1 MKIGVL
7 DEKWEGS
14 VEKNATNAIHKNVA
28 RELAEQSTVL
38 LKNDNQT
45 LPLSQN
51 MTNKKI
57 LVIGSRNNTFI
68 PVTSAQENSGKVDAS
83 FIVPPAWV
91 LSDRLGVPRIE
102 NTAAPSQS
110 CNEKNGN
117 CLIYGGYSLNNLT

>member
-57 LVIGSRNNTFI
+57 LVIGSKNNTFI

-102 NTAAPSQS
+102 NTAAPS
-110 CNEKNGN
+110 
-117 CLIYGGYSLNNLT
+117 